1 MAVGRGNKRWD
12 VFYNGV
18 MEQRSLERRTIQLL
32 QQIASYM
39 ADRHAEAYLVGGAV
53 RDLLLHEP
61 VPQDWDIVSEGDA
74 HALARQLAEK
84 LGGYY
89 VRMHEKASRVVV
101 KRDGQETVFD
111 VAPRVGKT
119 LEEDLRLRDFTL
131 NAIAAPL
138 ASVVQH
144 VTEGAQ
150 LRLVDPLQGASD
162 LERRRLRVVDERAF
176 QRDPLRLLRGVRC
189 MQRYSLA
196 PDGKTAGLMQRNAP
210 LLAGV
215 ASERVH
221 DEMYAVL
228 QPTGATEW
236 LHVLDEYG
244 LLTVLMPECSPAK
257 GVQQPGLHHWDVF
270 NHMLQTV
277 AALEQVTTLLQ
288 GRANEWKP
296 RAETETVT
304 QATHRDLAEIRALL
318 NEAEQQGIFSY
329 TQLAMPVLKLAALL
343 HDIGKTVTQTCD
355 QEGIIH
361 FYNHPQAGVPLAQAI
376 LKRLGA
382 STQDQ
387 RLVRQVVANHMRP
400 GQLSR
405 AVVTER
411 AVRRFFVDLGPKG
424 IDVALVSL
432 ADHVAMRG
440 PEPLT
445 DAWQRHLATVRFLL
459 TRYIRERERILPPR
473 LLQPQEL
480 MQHVNIPPGPLVGQL
495 LEAIAEAQVEGRVQS
510 KDEARWFVE
519 ERMRQ

>member
-1 MAVGRGNKRWD
+1 
-12 VFYNGV
+12 
-18 MEQRSLERRTIQLL
+18 MEQRSVERRTIQLL
-32 QQIASYM
+32 QQIASYI
-39 ADRHAEAYLVGGAV
+39 AARHAEAYLVGGAV

-61 VPQDWDIVSEGDA
+61 VPQDWDIVSDGDA
-74 HALARQLAEK
+74 HTLARQLAEK

-89 VRMHEKASRVVV
+89 VRMHDKASRVVV

-111 VAPRVGKT
+111 VAPLLGRT

-144 VTEGAQ
+144 VTEGATLQ
-150 LRLVDPLQGASD
+150 VIDPLQGASD
-162 LERRRLRVVDERAF
+162 LEKRWLRVADEGAF
-176 QRDPLRLLRGVRC
+176 QRDGLRLLRGIRA
-189 MQRYSLA
+189 MQRYGLA
-196 PDGKTAGLMQRNAP
+196 PDSKTAWLMQRDAA

-215 ASERVH
+215 ACERIH
-221 DEMYAVL
+221 DEMYALL
-228 QPTGATEW
+228 QPTGAMEW

-244 LLTVLMPECSPAK
+244 LLRVLMPECMPAK
-257 GVQQPGLHHWDVF
+257 GMWQPGLHHWDVF
-270 NHMLQTV
+270 NHLLQTV
-277 AALEQVTTLLQ
+277 AALEGLAAVLQ
-288 GRANEWKP
+288 ADTCELV
-296 RAETETVT
+296 AESETVT
-304 QATHRDLAEIRALL
+304 QATHKDLGEIRVLL
-318 NEAEQQGIFSY
+318 DEAEQQGIFSWA
-329 TQLAMPVLKLAALL
+329 QLVTPILKVAALL
-343 HDIGKTVTQTCD
+343 HDIGKTMTQTCD
-355 QEGIIH
+355 QEGGIR

-382 STQDQ
+382 STLDQ

-405 AVVTER
+405 AVVSER

-432 ADHVAMRG
+432 ADHLAMRG

-445 DAWQRHLATVRFLL
+445 DAWQRHLATVRVLL

-480 MQHVNIPPGPLVGQL
+480 MQHLNIPPGPLVGQVL
-495 LEAIAEAQVEGRVQS
+495 DAIAEAQVEGRVQS
-510 KDEARWFVE
+510 KDEARRFAQ
-519 ERMRQ
+519 ERVHQS